1 MTSERKPRAG
11 LEGMDAM
18 KEEILADAKR
28 LTLDDSFSF
37 RCHQQLACFNKC
49 CADVNIVLTP
59 YDIIRLKH
67 RLGVTSTELIA
78 KHTVRPFTK
87 DQTLPVVLLK
97 LRDDLPNKPCSFV
110 TPEGCGVYEDRP
122 WPCRMYPVGVASAR
136 TEAEP
141 DAPEFYFLLQ
151 EEPCDGFS
159 ETGTTWTIR
168 QWKQD
173 QGVEPYDAM
182 GDLFKEITLHPHF
195 RRGGSL
201 NPQQMEMFF
210 TATYDL
216 DRFRA
221 FVFESSFLQKYEV
234 EPETVESIRT
244 DDEELLRFGIRWLRA
259 CLFSEPTLRLRAE
272 VRAEYEQRIAQQ
284 RASKAEPGR

>member
-11 LEGMDAM
+11 IEGMDAL
-18 KEEILADAKR
+18 KEEILSDAKR

-59 YDIIRLKH
+59 YDILRLKH
-67 RLGVTSTELIA
+67 RLGMTSTELIA

-97 LRDDLPNKPCSFV
+97 LRDELPDKPCAFV
-110 TPEGCGVYEDRP
+110 TAEGCGVYQDRP

-141 DAPEFYFLLQ
+141 NAPEFYFLMQ
-151 EEPCDGFS
+151 EEPCDGFAEGRS
-159 ETGTTWTIR
+159 WTIR
-168 QWKQD
+168 QWKED
-173 QGVEPYDAM
+173 QGVQPYDAM

-210 TATYDL
+210 MATYDL

-221 FVFESSFLQKYEV
+221 FVFESSFLEKYEV
-234 EPETVESIRT
+234 EPETVEKMRA
-244 DDEELLRFGIRWLRA
+244 DDEELLRFGFRWLRA
-259 CLFSEPTLRLRAE
+259 CLFSEPTVRLKAT
-272 VRAEYEQRIAQQ
+272 VRAEYEARIAA
-284 RASKAEPGR
+284 RRTGKAEPER